1 MSALKTHYDVAVA
14 LLEHAD
20 VVKDRENWH
29 GDRDAYIQ
37 RTVSEALV
45 YAVLDLSNQVRR
57 IAGENGIVYTRDA
70 DRV

>member
-1 MSALKTHYDVAVA
+1 MSDNYDVARA

-20 VVKDRENWH
+20 MVKDRENWH

-37 RTVSEALV
+37 RTLLEALV
-45 YAVLDLSNQVRR
+45 YAVLDLSNGVRR
-57 IAGENGIVYTRDA
+57 ISSESGIVYTRDA